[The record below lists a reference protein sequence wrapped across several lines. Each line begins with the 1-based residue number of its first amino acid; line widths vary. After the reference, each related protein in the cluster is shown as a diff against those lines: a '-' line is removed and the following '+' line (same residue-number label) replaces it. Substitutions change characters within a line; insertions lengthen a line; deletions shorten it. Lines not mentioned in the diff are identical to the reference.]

1 MTPRFFQIPAHTAEN
16 FSTLPRLFA
25 IAPPLRRRH
34 CGRFAALWEPS
45 PLREICRAV
54 GIAPPLNDPKRLK
67 LPLSPPHARPAGA
80 KSTDGHPPDFSA
92 TSMLIQP
99 LHNHFPTPM
108 RTRPTSTQ
116 PQPFQNHFPNHPATA
131 FQPRTNH
138 REPQPAHNRPSTA
151 TQPRANHDHAA
162 IVSKSYSSRPKPPD
176 GRSRAW
182 QTPTTQPS
190 FVSNP
195 RTIPTQP
202 SNIRDSL

>member
-1 MTPRFFQIPAHTAEN
+1 M
-16 FSTLPRLFA
+16 
-25 IAPPLRRRH
+25 
-34 CGRFAALWEPS
+34 
-45 PLREICRAV
+45 
-54 GIAPPLNDPKRLK
+54 GIAPPLNDPKRHK

-162 IVSKSYSSRPKPPD
+162 IVSKSHSSRPKPPD